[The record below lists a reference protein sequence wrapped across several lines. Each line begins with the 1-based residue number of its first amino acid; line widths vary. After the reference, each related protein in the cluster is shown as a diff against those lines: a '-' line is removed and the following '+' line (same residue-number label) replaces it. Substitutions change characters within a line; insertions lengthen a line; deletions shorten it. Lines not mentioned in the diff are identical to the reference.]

1 MIVWSLFDSG
11 NGSYYKVF
19 SKEPNIENYS
29 IGLDRLNKNKHFI
42 NTDLSSMECLEVLN
56 TLPKPDL
63 IIASPPCE
71 SWSVAS
77 AMKGG
82 NACWKWNAE
91 VLNIRTKKEYKDTR
105 YNHIKSTRNRIMGE
119 LTTLTLIELIQYF
132 KPKYYI
138 IENPQTSR
146 IWNYIEHVIGF
157 HIPYN
162 NLTYYNNY
170 DYPVKKPTYFKS
182 NIDLDLSTNK
192 IKPLQQLDSIN
203 CYNERSNIPEKL
215 VQKIIREVKDYENK

>member
-11 NGSYYKVF
+11 NGSYHKVF

-29 IGLDRLNKNKHFI
+29 IGLDRLNKNEHFI
-42 NTDLSSMECLEVLN
+42 NVDLSSMECLEVLN

-71 SWSVAS
+71 SWSIAS
-77 AMKGG
+77 AMNGG
-82 NACWKWNAE
+82 NACWKWKNDE
-91 VLNIRTKKEYKDTR
+91 LNIRTKKEYSNTR
-105 YNHIKSTRNRIMGE
+105 YNNIKSSRNRIMGE
-119 LTTLTLIELIQYF
+119 LTVLTLIEIIQYF

-146 IWNYIEHVIGF
+146 IWKYINENIGF
-157 HIPYN
+157 NIPYD

-170 DYPVKKPTYFKS
+170 DYPVKKPTFFKS
-182 NIDLDLSTNK
+182 NIDLNLSKDN
-192 IKPLQQLDSIN
+192 IKSLKQLDTIN